1 MNSTAAPAMRVVLLI
16 FTTMVVVS
24 SAPSRQKRAFDSFA
38 GSFSGLDKRAFDS
51 LAAPGF
57 DAFNKR
63 AFDTLAGQGFEAF
76 NKRAFD
82 SLAACEEMDYVEIS
96 PRRDLERFWFDPI
109 QQKSIRQSCWQ
120 RIRRVRQKEPFGWS
134 YAIVVLHID
143 LPSFIIR
150 IIVLVMLYLPDI
162 KNYPERETNS
172 VDQHKRISD
181 VYALIPVTYKRW
193 LLSLLYTNSKST
205 GITVGAECLSKET
218 KHKTRRRHAADTQ
231 NGVGSPTVVP
241 LVVTNEDAC
250 ASMVKIHKGRIDTG
264 PSIFFVR
271 SDVFLLTI
279 HDITSGYDYGSN
291 ASNVR

>member
-1 MNSTAAPAMRVVLLI
+1 MTFILGTGGQFEGVRHESTRTFRPSSSSRIVEILRDFLQQTDTPSSGTSTSSFLHIHMNSTAAPAMRVVLLI

-82 SLAACEEMDYVEIS
+82 SLSGSGLTPFNKRAFDSLAGNGFGGFDKRS
-96 PRRDLERFWFDPI
+96 PLDGAMLF
-109 QQKSIRQSCWQ
+109 
-120 RIRRVRQKEPFGWS
+120 
-134 YAIVVLHID
+134 
-143 LPSFIIR
+143 FIIR

-181 VYALIPVTYKRW
+181 VYALIPVTYKR
-193 LLSLLYTNSKST
+193 
-205 GITVGAECLSKET
+205 C
-218 KHKTRRRHAADTQ
+218 
-231 NGVGSPTVVP
+231 GSPTVVP

>member
-38 GSFSGLDKRAFDS
+38 
-51 LAAPGF
+51 APGF

-82 SLAACEEMDYVEIS
+82 SLSGSGLTPFNKRAFDSLAGNGFGGFDKRS
-96 PRRDLERFWFDPI
+96 PLVRR
-109 QQKSIRQSCWQ
+109 
-120 RIRRVRQKEPFGWS
+120 S

-150 IIVLVMLYLPDI
+150 IIALVMLYLPDI

-231 NGVGSPTVVP
+231 QTHRLG
-241 LVVTNEDAC
+241 C
-250 ASMVKIHKGRIDTG
+250 
-264 PSIFFVR
+264 
-271 SDVFLLTI
+271 
-279 HDITSGYDYGSN
+279 
-291 ASNVR
+291 